1 MPEEPLTHQEIVELL
16 SKLRDE
22 TPEYPAD
29 LEEARKFSYLKQ
41 IVEIEISKRDQGGS
55 GGKQAGAGGAG
66 ASGAALGGGTT
77 FLGFSLKT
85 VIVFVAAIAVLTAA
99 YLFRDQITNYL
110 AENNIIRVEAT
121 ATPVDTSP
129 SVGPTTATPSAG
141 TASALGSGTAVTEA
155 APSLETNSPIGTP
168 VGTKSS
174 PGQDSGQAQG
184 TPTLSA
190 PDSPIRNI
198 FQYLICV
205 LQHDGEY
212 CK

>member
-22 TPEYPAD
+22 TPEYPAE
-29 LEEARKFSYLKQ
+29 LEEARKSSYLKQ
-41 IVEIEISKRDQGGS
+41 IVEIEISRRDQGGDS
-55 GGKQAGAGGAG
+55 GRQAGAGGAG
-66 ASGAALGGGTT
+66 ASGVALGGGTT
-77 FLGFSLKT
+77 FLGFSLKS

-121 ATPVDTSP
+121 ATPADTSP
-129 SVGPTTATPSAG
+129 AVGLSTAKPTAKA
-141 TASALGSGTAVTEA
+141 ASSSGSGTAVTQT
-155 APSLETNSPIGTP
+155 PPGFGSNHPIGTP
-168 VGTKSS
+168 VDAKPG
-174 PGQDSGQAQG
+174 PGQKSGQVQG
-184 TPTLSA
+184 TPTPSA
-190 PDSPIRNI
+190 PSSPIRNA

-205 LQHDGEY
+205 LQHGAES